1 MQSRQ
6 DPLDAEPA
14 NSPTATNRV
23 QGGRWPAGGGDS
35 RAALLMLTHE
45 SNLEH
50 VFAVGNTAEKFE
62 IENSFLQSLGHI
74 NLELPAAPEKA
85 TQPPPPPPVD
95 LNLREKDLDEVLQ
108 SHSIYSDVS
117 KGVIAK
123 SKDFV
128 VAFGTDDQ
136 E

>member
-1 MQSRQ
+1 
-6 DPLDAEPA
+6 
-14 NSPTATNRV
+14 
-23 QGGRWPAGGGDS
+23 
-35 RAALLMLTHE
+35 ALLMLTHE

-62 IENSFLQSLGHI
+62 IVLVKSRNS
-74 NLELPAAPEKA
+74 
-85 TQPPPPPPVD
+85 
-95 LNLREKDLDEVLQ
+95 EKDLDEVLQ

-123 SKDFV
+123 SKDLV

-136 E
+136 EKICLE